1 MAKTILLSL
10 SIILKCSLLFS
21 QVTAPSYI
29 KTGNDSIF
37 YEISGSGPT
46 MVFIHDGLVHSEVW
60 EAQFSYF
67 SKEYKVVRYD
77 RRGYGKSSPATGNY
91 SNLDDLNTLFT
102 QLKIDRA
109 CLLGASSGGRLAIDF
124 TLSYPQKVSSMILV
138 GAVVGGFSYTRHF
151 YTRGDHLPTDLKDDK
166 QESLYYASDDPY
178 EIYNENIDAQ
188 KKLIEL
194 VKNNPI
200 RIYGTQIIASQKTPA
215 YKRLNEINIPVLIL
229 CGEFDIP
236 DVHAHAG
243 AINAGISNSRR
254 MIIPKAGHLIPMEQP
269 DLFNET
275 VANFLMQIDK
285 KTK

>member
-1 MAKTILLSL
+1 MAKTILLSV
-10 SIILKCSLLFS
+10 SILIIRCSLLIS
-21 QVTAPSYI
+21 QVTTSSYI

-46 MVFIHDGLVHSEVW
+46 IVLIHDGLIHREVW
-60 EAQFSYF
+60 DAQFIYF
-67 SKEYKVVRYD
+67 SKKYKVVRYD
-77 RRGYGKSSPATGNY
+77 RRGYGKSSPVTGNY
-91 SNLDDLNTLFT
+91 SNLEDLNTLFT

-109 CLLGASSGGRLAIDF
+109 CLIGASSGGRLAIDF
-124 TLSYPQKVSSMILV
+124 TLMYPQKASSMILV
-138 GAVVGGFSYTRHF
+138 GAVVGGFSFTKHF
-151 YTRGDHLPTDLKDDK
+151 NTRGGHLPSDLKDNQK
-166 QESLYYASDDPY
+166 ESLYYASDDPY
-178 EIYNENIDAQ
+178 EIYHENKAAKNKI
-188 KKLIEL
+188 IEL

-200 RIYGTQIIASQKTPA
+200 RIYGSQIIASQKTPA

-254 MIIPKAGHLIPMEQP
+254 IVIPKAGHLIPMEQP

-275 VANFLMQIDK
+275 VASFLKQIDNN
-285 KTK
+285 

>member
-1 MAKTILLSL
+1 MAKTILLSV
-10 SIILKCSLLFS
+10 SILIIRCSLLIS
-21 QVTAPSYI
+21 QVTTSSYI

-46 MVFIHDGLVHSEVW
+46 IVLIHDGLIHREVW
-60 EAQFSYF
+60 DAQFIYF
-67 SKEYKVVRYD
+67 SKKYKVVRYD

-91 SNLDDLNTLFT
+91 SNLEDLNTLFT

-109 CLLGASSGGRLAIDF
+109 CLIGASSGGRLALDF
-124 TLSYPQKVSSMILV
+124 TLMYPQKASSMILV
-138 GAVVGGFSYTRHF
+138 GAVVGGFSFTKHF
-151 YTRGDHLPTDLKDDK
+151 NTRGGHLPSDLKDNQK
-166 QESLYYASDDPY
+166 ESLYYASDDPY
-178 EIYNENIDAQ
+178 EIYHENKAA
-188 KKLIEL
+188 KNKLIEL

-200 RIYGTQIIASQKTPA
+200 RIYGSQIIASQKTPA

-254 MIIPKAGHLIPMEQP
+254 IVIPKAGHLIPMEQP

-275 VANFLMQIDK
+275 VANFLKQIDNN
-285 KTK
+285 

>member
-1 MAKTILLSL
+1 MAKTILLSV
-10 SIILKCSLLFS
+10 SILIIRCSLLIS
-21 QVTAPSYI
+21 QVTTSGYI

-46 MVFIHDGLVHSEVW
+46 IVLIHDGLIHREVW
-60 EAQFSYF
+60 DAQFIYF
-67 SKEYKVVRYD
+67 SKKYKVVRYD

-91 SNLDDLNTLFT
+91 SNLEDLNTLFT

-109 CLLGASSGGRLAIDF
+109 CLIGASSGGRLAIDF
-124 TLSYPQKVSSMILV
+124 TLMYPQKASSMILV
-138 GAVVGGFSYTRHF
+138 GAVVGGFSFTKHF
-151 YTRGDHLPTDLKDDK
+151 NTRGGHLPSDLKDNQK
-166 QESLYYASDDPY
+166 ESLYYASDDPY
-178 EIYNENIDAQ
+178 EIYHENKAAKNKI
-188 KKLIEL
+188 IEL

-200 RIYGTQIIASQKTPA
+200 RIYGSQIIASQKTPA

-254 MIIPKAGHLIPMEQP
+254 IVIPKAGHLIPMEQP

-275 VANFLMQIDK
+275 VANFLKQIDNN
-285 KTK
+285 

>member
-1 MAKTILLSL
+1 MTKTILLSVC
-10 SIILKCSLLFS
+10 IILKYSLVSS
-21 QVTAPSYI
+21 QVASSGYI

-46 MVFIHDGLVHSEVW
+46 MVLIHDGLVHSEVW
-60 EAQFSYF
+60 NAQFSYF
-67 SKEYKVVRYD
+67 SKEYKVIRYD

-91 SNLDDLNTLFT
+91 SNLEDLNTLFT
-102 QLKIDRA
+102 NLKIERA

-124 TLSYPQKVSSMILV
+124 ALSNPQKVSSMVLV

-151 YTRGDHLPTDLKDDK
+151 NTRGSHLPTDLKDD
-166 QESLYYASDDPY
+166 QEESLYYASDDPY
-178 EIYNENIDAQ
+178 EIYYENIAARE
-188 KKLIEL
+188 KLIEL
-194 VKNNPI
+194 VKNYPV
-200 RIYGTQIIASQKTPA
+200 RIYGSQIIASQNTPA
-215 YKRLNEINIPVLIL
+215 YKRLDEINIPVLIL
-229 CGEFDIP
+229 SGEFDIP

-275 VANFLMQIDK
+275 VENFLKQIDK
-285 KTK
+285 MAK

>member
-1 MAKTILLSL
+1 MAKTILLSV
-10 SIILKCSLLFS
+10 SILIIRCSLLIS
-21 QVTAPSYI
+21 QVTTSSYI

-46 MVFIHDGLVHSEVW
+46 IVLIHDGLIHREVW
-60 EAQFSYF
+60 DAQFIYF
-67 SKEYKVVRYD
+67 SKKYKVVRYD

-91 SNLDDLNTLFT
+91 SNLEDLNTLFT

-109 CLLGASSGGRLAIDF
+109 CLIGASSGGRLAIDF
-124 TLSYPQKVSSMILV
+124 TLMYPQKASSMILV
-138 GAVVGGFSYTRHF
+138 GAVVGGFSFTKHF
-151 YTRGDHLPTDLKDDK
+151 NTRGGHLPSDLKDNQK
-166 QESLYYASDDPY
+166 ESLYYASDDPY
-178 EIYNENIDAQ
+178 EIYHENKAAKNKI
-188 KKLIEL
+188 IEL

-200 RIYGTQIIASQKTPA
+200 RIYGSQIIASQKTPA

-254 MIIPKAGHLIPMEQP
+254 IVIPKAGHLIPMEQP

-275 VANFLMQIDK
+275 VASFLKQIDNN
-285 KTK
+285 

>member
-1 MAKTILLSL
+1 MAKTILLSV
-10 SIILKCSLLFS
+10 SILIIRCSLLIS
-21 QVTAPSYI
+21 QVTTSSYI

-46 MVFIHDGLVHSEVW
+46 IVLIHDGLIHREVW
-60 EAQFSYF
+60 DAQFIYF
-67 SKEYKVVRYD
+67 SKKYKVVRYD

-91 SNLDDLNTLFT
+91 SNLEDLNTLFT

-109 CLLGASSGGRLAIDF
+109 CLIGASSGGRLAIDF
-124 TLSYPQKVSSMILV
+124 TLMYPQKASSMILV
-138 GAVVGGFSYTRHF
+138 GAVVGGFSFTKHF
-151 YTRGDHLPTDLKDDK
+151 NTRGGHLPSDLKDNQK
-166 QESLYYASDDPY
+166 ESLYYASDDPY
-178 EIYNENIDAQ
+178 EIYHENKAAKNKI
-188 KKLIEL
+188 IEL

-200 RIYGTQIIASQKTPA
+200 RIYGSQIIASQKTPA

-254 MIIPKAGHLIPMEQP
+254 IVIPKAGHLIPMEQP

-275 VANFLMQIDK
+275 VANFLKQIDNN
-285 KTK
+285 